1 VCEVVSVVYE
11 VYVVFGGFVGD
22 ECVVLVAVVDQHR
35 FPDAAGPRVRDSV
48 VLKAGQHRR
57 LEVELLL
64 LFV

>member
-11 VYVVFGGFVGD
+11 VYVVFGGLVCD

-48 VLKAGQHRR
+48 VLKAGQDRR
-57 LEVELLL
+57 LEGIIVEL
-64 LFV
+64 FV